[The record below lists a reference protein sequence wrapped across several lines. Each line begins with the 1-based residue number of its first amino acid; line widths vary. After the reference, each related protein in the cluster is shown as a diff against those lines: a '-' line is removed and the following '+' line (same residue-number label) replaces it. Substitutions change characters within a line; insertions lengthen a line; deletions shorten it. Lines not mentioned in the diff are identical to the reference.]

1 MNWDYPSASYA
12 RRKEITQDHLNYT
25 ESLFYFLANDDRVP
39 KSVRDSL
46 REWGLCKDEFQD
58 TGHWPHQLY
67 VREARRMVGEF
78 VMTQKDLQQDRTKP
92 DAIGMGSYNSD
103 SHAVQRYL
111 APDGTAQNEGL
122 MEVPV
127 QPYHIPYRL
136 MLPRRSEATNLLV
149 PVAFSASHVAYS
161 TLRMEPQYMIIGQAA
176 GVAAKLALDA
186 GVPLQDV
193 DTTKLRQILT
203 NHGAVFEYHA
213 APRVMKR

>member
-1 MNWDYPSASYA
+1 MNWDYPNASYS
-12 RRKEITQDHLNYT
+12 RRKEIIEDHLNYT
-25 ESLFYFLANDDRVP
+25 ESLFYFLANDERVP
-39 KSVRDSL
+39 ASVRDGL

-67 VREARRMVGEF
+67 IREARRMIGEY
-78 VMTQKDLQQDRTKP
+78 VMTQKDLQQDRTKA

-111 APDGTAQNEGL
+111 APDGTVQNEGL

-127 QPYHIPYRL
+127 QPYQIPYRL
-136 MLPRRSEATNLLV
+136 MLPRRTQATNLLV

-176 GVAAKLALDA
+176 GIAAKLALDQ
-186 GVPLQDV
+186 GVALQDV

-203 NHGAVFEYHA
+203 DQGAVFDYHP
-213 APRVMKR
+213 APRVVKR